1 MITTFGKFYYG
12 HSVSNSNRYIDFKE
26 GAGPNLV
33 ATIDTG
39 EYSLTDFVDKVSTA
53 LNSAGAL
60 TYTVSV
66 NRTTRVITISATGS
80 FTLLCGTGTNIG
92 NGAFSLM
99 GFDAVDTSSAATQS
113 GDYASGYEWV
123 PQYKPQ
129 DSVDF
134 DNNQMHIDGTVK
146 QSTDGTVEA
155 VKFGTKKIMEANY
168 KFITDIHQSAT
179 SPILNDASGVS
190 NARDFLEYA
199 VTKAD
204 LEFMP
209 DKDDADVFVK
219 CILEST
225 SEDKDGLSFK
235 LKEQYAQGLVGYYET
250 GLLKF
255 RKIEV

>member
-12 HSVSNSNRYIDFKE
+12 HTVGTSNRYIDFKE
-26 GAGPNLV
+26 GAGPDLV
-33 ATIDTG
+33 ATIDVG
-39 EYSLTDFVDKVSTA
+39 EYSLTDFIDKVSVA
-53 LNSAGAL
+53 LNNAGAD
-60 TYTVSV
+60 TYTVTV
-66 NRTTRVITISATGS
+66 NRTTRIITITSTGS
-80 FTLLCGTGTNIG
+80 FTLLCNTGVNSG
-92 NGAFSLM
+92 QSAFSLL
-99 GFDAVDTSSAATQS
+99 GFDAVDTGSASTHS
-113 GDYASGYEWV
+113 GDFATGSEWV

-129 DSVDF
+129 DNVDF

-168 KFITDIHQSAT
+168 KFITNTQQSSS
-179 SPILNDASGVS
+179 SPILNDTSGVD
-190 NARDFLEYA
+190 NARAFLEYA

-204 LEFMP
+204 LEFMA
-209 DKDDADVFVK
+209 DKDDPDTFTK

-235 LKEQYAQGLVGYYET
+235 LKEQYSQGLVGYYET